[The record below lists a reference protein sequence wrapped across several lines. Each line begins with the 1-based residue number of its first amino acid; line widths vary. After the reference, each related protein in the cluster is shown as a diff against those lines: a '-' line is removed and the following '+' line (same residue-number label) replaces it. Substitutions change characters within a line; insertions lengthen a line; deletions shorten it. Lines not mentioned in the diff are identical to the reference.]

1 MKRLFFAAAATLL
14 MSVCVMAQTE
24 AIRIVEDGGTGPFK
38 AAVAKDA
45 SLPFYT
51 IYRPADLK
59 AAVEKNGKLPVVVFG
74 NGGCYS
80 ATNVTSERLYGEMAS
95 HGYIV
100 IGLGNYSARGIT
112 PELDENDN
120 FENFVKM
127 IGEELGFENIS
138 NEDFD
143 KIMGHSEPSQLTDA
157 INWAQR
163 QTVKPGSEY
172 YHMIDAD
179 KVALMGSSCGGLQ
192 AISISF
198 DTRIKTVIMKNSG
211 TFPGD
216 NQMSRDFISKDELKE
231 VKVPVMYVVGNETD
245 IAYPNAADDFERI
258 NHIPVAFCS
267 YNKVGHNGSD
277 RDPHGGEMATVIVN
291 WLDYYIKG
299 IESGKATFTDVNYQ
313 KQNFPEWQMKS
324 KNIR

>member
-1 MKRLFFAAAATLL
+1 MKKIFLMAAATLL
-14 MSVCVMAQTE
+14 MHVSAMGQTE
-24 AIRIVEDGGTGPFK
+24 AMRTVEDGGTGPFK

-74 NGGCYS
+74 NGGCAS
-80 ATNVTSERLYGEMAS
+80 ASNVSSERLYGEMAS

-100 IGLGNYSARGIT
+100 IGLGHYSARGIT
-112 PELDENDN
+112 PELDKDDS

-127 IGEELGFENIS
+127 IGEELGLQDIS
-138 NEDFD
+138 DKDFN
-143 KIMGHSEPSQLTDA
+143 KIMGHSEPSQLTEA

-163 QTVKPGSEY
+163 QTVKPNSEY

-179 KVALMGSSCGGLQ
+179 KVAVMGSSCGGLQ

-211 TFPGD
+211 TFPDG
-216 NQMSRDFISKDELKE
+216 NPMSRDFITKDELKE

-291 WLDYYIKG
+291 WLDYYLKG
-299 IESGKATFTDVNYQ
+299 IESGKATFTDADYQ
-313 KQNFPEWQMKS
+313 KKNFPEWQMKS
-324 KNIR
+324 KNIQ

>member
-1 MKRLFFAAAATLL
+1 MKKVLFVAASMLL
-14 MSVCVMAQTE
+14 MSVSVLAQTE
-24 AIRIVEDGGTGPFK
+24 AMRIVEDGGSGPFK

-100 IGLGNYSARGIT
+100 IGLGNYSENGI
-112 PELDENDN
+112 PKELDEEDN
-120 FENFVKM
+120 FENFVKT
-127 IGEELGFENIS
+127 IGKELGYDNIS
-138 NEDFD
+138 PQDFA

-163 QTVKPGSEY
+163 QTVKPDSEY

-179 KVALMGSSCGGLQ
+179 KVAAMGSSCGGLQ

-211 TFPGD
+211 TFPND
-216 NQMSRDFISKDELKE
+216 NPMSKEFITKDELKE

-245 IAYPNAADDFERI
+245 VAFPNAMDDFERI
-258 NHIPVAFCS
+258 NHLPVAFCS
-267 YNKVGHNGSD
+267 YNLVGHDGSD
-277 RDPHGGEMATVIVN
+277 RHPHGGEMATVIIN
-291 WLDYYIKG
+291 WLDYYLKG
-299 IESGKATFTDVNYQ
+299 IESGKITFTDVNYQ
-313 KQNFPEWQMKS
+313 KQHFPEWIMKS
-324 KNIR
+324 KNIQ